1 MLFYVNLKILYLLFS
16 FEVKNVYNINTQL
29 NFLIA
34 ILFFTRKLKFYGQL
48 IYLSNPTKK
57 KKTNFINLSK
67 YTLIKYSRSASTFPT
82 PASEN
87 ILSDFKRSDGSQE
100 TR

>member
-57 KKTNFINLSK
+57 KKKLTLSIFPN
-67 YTLIKYSRSASTFPT
+67 TLLLNTPEAPVLFQRQPQRTF
-82 PASEN
+82 
-87 ILSDFKRSDGSQE
+87 
-100 TR
+100 

>member
-16 FEVKNVYNINTQL
+16 FEVKNVYDINTQL

-48 IYLSNPTKK
+48 IYLSNPIKK
-57 KKTNFINLSK
+57 KKLTLSIFPN
-67 YTLIKYSRSASTFPT
+67 TLLLNTPEAPVLFQRQPQRTF
-82 PASEN
+82 
-87 ILSDFKRSDGSQE
+87 
-100 TR
+100 

>member
-48 IYLSNPTKK
+48 IYLSNPIKK
-57 KKTNFINLSK
+57 KLTLSIFPN
-67 YTLIKYSRSASTFPT
+67 TLLLNTPEAPVLFQRQPQRTF
-82 PASEN
+82 
-87 ILSDFKRSDGSQE
+87 
-100 TR
+100 